1 MLVVLFLNGKEWR
14 QTDNKKN
21 FGFCKYANA
30 EGALRSLRLLNGHM
44 LGDDELHLK
53 VDQNTTEYLAEY
65 ERKKEKFIEKEQEKE
80 DFGSTEMSLPSA
92 FFDTEA
98 GDKTAKETIESITNS
113 VLKALNEDGGTREGI
128 VSKEVRAY
136 REKQAKIEREK
147 KDREE
152 EIERRRKKK
161 EEEEK
166 REQRRQFEREEK
178 EFKAKERSWIDHERD
193 RDDAR
198 KDYFEELKEKQIK
211 RKQLMLVDDEDEKP
225 SRKKIK
231 SRDAKKKRYRE
242 REQDECD
249 RIKEKQELELLRR
262 EMEIREQEEERQ
274 RIAMEQERQEAEKE
288 AQLKAEK
295 LKGQFKAEE
304 FISPGKLSDEKK
316 SNSFSVSINMGTIPK
331 KPATS
336 TTPSKPIFIL
346 ETDDSQETNLK
357 KKRKLMVLEHEVGKH
372 EGREEK
378 EEKEKED
385 LTVILDAKAKAQAVI
400 DKIPTVKSELFKFEI
415 NWDSVSENKIVEE
428 KMRPWVKKKI
438 IEYLGEEE
446 QTLIDYICK
455 KLTEHTPPDQ
465 LLELLLLVLEDEAS
479 DFVIRMWRML
489 IYNILMIQ
497 NEK

>member
-1 MLVVLFLNGKEWR
+1 
-14 QTDNKKN
+14 
-21 FGFCKYANA
+21 
-30 EGALRSLRLLNGHM
+30 
-44 LGDDELHLK
+44 
-53 VDQNTTEYLAEY
+53 
-65 ERKKEKFIEKEQEKE
+65 
-80 DFGSTEMSLPSA
+80 
-92 FFDTEA
+92 
-98 GDKTAKETIESITNS
+98 
-113 VLKALNEDGGTREGI
+113 
-128 VSKEVRAY
+128 
-136 REKQAKIEREK
+136 
-147 KDREE
+147 
-152 EIERRRKKK
+152 
-161 EEEEK
+161 
-166 REQRRQFEREEK
+166 
-178 EFKAKERSWIDHERD
+178 
-193 RDDAR
+193 
-198 KDYFEELKEKQIK
+198 
-211 RKQLMLVDDEDEKP
+211 MLVDDEDEKP

-316 SNSFSVSINMGTIPK
+316 SNSFSVSLNMGTTPK